1 MISSAKAHTITLPLE
16 DMFQRFVISNLTAG
30 LNGFCLIFVVI
41 VNFMNSLLLNA
52 NVLMHVK
59 KMLF

>member
-1 MISSAKAHTITLPLE
+1 MISSAKAHMITFPLE
-16 DMFQRFVISNLTAG
+16 DMFQRFVIFNLTAG
-30 LNGFCLIFVVI
+30 LNGFSLIFVVI

-59 KMLF
+59 KMFF

>member
-1 MISSAKAHTITLPLE
+1 MISSAKAHTMTFPLE
-16 DMFQRFVISNLTAG
+16 DMFQRYVIFNLTAR
-30 LNGFCLIFVVI
+30 LIGFCLIFVVI

-59 KMLF
+59 KMFF

>member
-1 MISSAKAHTITLPLE
+1 MISSAKAHMVTFPLE
-16 DMFQRFVISNLTAG
+16 DMFQRFVIFNLTAG

-41 VNFMNSLLLNA
+41 VNFTNSLLLNA

-59 KMLF
+59 NMLF